1 MPMAFNKEMLSSLN
15 LPDFCTAIRNL
26 LLSIMFIL
34 ILLKNLL
41 LNLQLIISSIGSS
54 STGPR

>member
-41 LNLQLIISSIGSS
+41 LNLQLISS
-54 STGPR
+54 STGP